1 VFHISIQRKALQTTV
16 IRINRQTV
24 LSQTESASTKMG
36 SKTNENPFTK
46 AIRITQRDKSK
57 RPEDKTLN
65 KSETKF
71 TTATFMKFQ
80 L

>member
-1 VFHISIQRKALQTTV
+1 
-16 IRINRQTV
+16 
-24 LSQTESASTKMG
+24 MG
-36 SKTNENPFTK
+36 SKTNKNPFTK
-46 AIRITQRDKSK
+46 VIRITQRDKSK